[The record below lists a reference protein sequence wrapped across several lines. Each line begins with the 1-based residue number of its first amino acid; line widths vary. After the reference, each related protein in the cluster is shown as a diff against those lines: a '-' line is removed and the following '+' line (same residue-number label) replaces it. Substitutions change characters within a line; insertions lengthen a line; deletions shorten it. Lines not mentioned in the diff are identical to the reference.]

1 MSTLKQ
7 EDFKI
12 MDTQLANAAGKS
24 ISKVKV
30 IEILHNKLKEVDL
43 KNDFIVDRIEGA
55 AIKDILDEINNL

>member
-43 KNDFIVDRIEGA
+43 KNDFIVDRIDGA